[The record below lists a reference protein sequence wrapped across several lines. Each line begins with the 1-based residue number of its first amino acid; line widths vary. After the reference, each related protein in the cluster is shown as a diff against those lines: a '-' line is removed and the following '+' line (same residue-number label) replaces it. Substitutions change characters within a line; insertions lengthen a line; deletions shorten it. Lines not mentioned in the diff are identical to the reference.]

1 MLVFFIVILFWHG
14 FVARGH
20 VRLCLFVYFYLKI
33 ILIVSAIEVSYL
45 LCYHAIG
52 FHLDLDKHLVAVV
65 QKRA

>member
-1 MLVFFIVILFWHG
+1 MDLLLVVMLDSV
-14 FVARGH
+14 
-20 VRLCLFVYFYLKI
+20 VYFYLKI